1 MINNYI
7 YLYKYF
13 KQKKLIKMKVS
24 LIFFLFLGIS
34 CALTGIDV
42 STYQNWITWSKVVK
56 EKYFAIIRAGY
67 GLGHI
72 DDH

>member
-1 MINNYI
+1 
-7 YLYKYF
+7 
-13 KQKKLIKMKVS
+13 MKVS